1 MFTVRLRVRTP
12 PTFSSL
18 PYPPMAP
25 SVLLIDSDA
34 DSITIYSLI
43 LQHHGYEVLAAR
55 DSESGFRMAI
65 DRRPDLVISEMFL
78 PPLGG
83 RSLLEKLRENDVT
96 NRTPMILLDSIGA
109 YGNEISEFGV
119 SAMRLT
125 KPCEPSRLVFE
136 VERMLNLELA
146 VPRQ

>member
-1 MFTVRLRVRTP
+1 
-12 PTFSSL
+12 
-18 PYPPMAP
+18 MAP

-55 DSESGFRMAI
+55 DSESGFRMAL

-78 PPLGG
+78 PPLEG
-83 RSLLEKLRENDVT
+83 RPLVEKLRENEVT
-96 NRTPMILLDSIGA
+96 ARTPMILLDSIA
-109 YGNEISEFGV
+109 SYGNEVGDFGS

-125 KPCEPSRLVFE
+125 KPCEPSRLVVE
-136 VERMLNLELA
+136 VERMLNLELTG
-146 VPRQ
+146 PRQ